1 MRLGNL
7 SERGAY
13 TNERYAEPKEEEGRN
28 ESRAV
33 PTQITHRT
41 YYYLGANQG
50 HSGRDETKT
59 ALSMNDALQVHV
71 SNKSAGMRA
80 M

>member
-1 MRLGNL
+1 MKLGNL

-13 TNERYAEPKEEEGRN
+13 TNERYAEPEEEEGTNR
-28 ESRAV
+28 R
-33 PTQITHRT
+33 PFTTQNTHQT
-41 YYYLGANQG
+41 HHLGVNQG

-59 ALSMNDALQVHV
+59 ALVMNDALQGHV